1 MSEPSPTPSPTPS
14 LARRFRRGAI
24 RLQLLT
30 LLLLSAT
37 SGFLAEQLAGPA
49 DRLAAAYQD
58 ADDDRADPPGTGHP
72 RR

>member
-1 MSEPSPTPSPTPS
+1 MSEPSPTPSTTPS

-24 RLQLLT
+24 RMQLLA
-30 LLLLSAT
+30 LLLLSST

-58 ADDDRADPPGTGHP
+58 AEDYQPGLAGEDP
-72 RR
+72 RRS

>member
-1 MSEPSPTPSPTPS
+1 MSEPSPTPSTKPS

-24 RLQLLT
+24 RLQLLA
-30 LLLLSAT
+30 LLLLSST

-58 ADDDRADPPGTGHP
+58 ADDDLPDLLGEEQ
-72 RR
+72 RRT